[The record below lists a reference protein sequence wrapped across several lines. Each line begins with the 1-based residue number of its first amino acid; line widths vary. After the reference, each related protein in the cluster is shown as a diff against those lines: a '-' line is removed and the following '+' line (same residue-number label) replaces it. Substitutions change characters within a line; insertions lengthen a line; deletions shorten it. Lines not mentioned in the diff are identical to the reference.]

1 MLSADSQSIQAL
13 PKLPHRAK
21 REFVRSRWFTGE
33 MNPEQ
38 SEGNRPLDSTLSAVE
53 LFAMVRAYVK
63 QETLDPLRGVG
74 RWLAWGTAGAVA
86 LLFGAVVGLM
96 GILRLLQAEIF
107 DSTQA
112 FSFVP
117 YLIVA
122 AVAVV
127 LIWLSLTRI
136 QRPSLHPEK

>member
-1 MLSADSQSIQAL
+1 
-13 PKLPHRAK
+13 
-21 REFVRSRWFTGE
+21 